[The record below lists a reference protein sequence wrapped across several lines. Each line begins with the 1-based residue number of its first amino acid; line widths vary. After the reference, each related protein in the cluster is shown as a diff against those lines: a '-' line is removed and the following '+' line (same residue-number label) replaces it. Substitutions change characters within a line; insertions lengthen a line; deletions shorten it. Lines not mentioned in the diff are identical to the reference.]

1 MFRGLNWYFGPKFI
15 YRRMRDGEDD
25 WVTNE
30 LNSVMNEEDFDLLI
44 LRGKKLFILDDM
56 VLELTDFIPTHPG
69 GAFLL
74 QHNVGRDISKFFYG
88 GYQLDGNGGKP
99 GSNSTAYAHSNFAR
113 KIANK
118 YAIAAFIRKKTSI
131 S

>member
-1 MFRGLNWYFGPKFI
+1 M
-15 YRRMRDGEDD
+15 
-25 WVTNE
+25 
-30 LNSVMNEEDFDLLI
+30 
-44 LRGKKLFILDDM
+44 RGKKLFILDDM

-74 QHNVGRDISKFFYG
+74 QQNVGRDISKFFYG

-99 GSNSTAYAHSNFAR
+99 GSNSTAYAHSNLAR

-118 YAIAAFIRKKTSI
+118 YAIAAFIRKNTSI
-131 S
+131 SQYEIV